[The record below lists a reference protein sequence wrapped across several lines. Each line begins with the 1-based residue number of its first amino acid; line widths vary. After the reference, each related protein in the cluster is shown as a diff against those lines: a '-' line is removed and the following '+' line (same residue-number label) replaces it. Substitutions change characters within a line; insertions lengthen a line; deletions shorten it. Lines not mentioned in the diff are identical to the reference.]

1 MRAHTESGTGP
12 ALALAPDPTA
22 ARFVGNRT
30 VGSAATGG
38 TGGTGA
44 SFVLAGGAAC
54 GGDGGLVIDA
64 VAVVGFELGTV
75 IGLVDVVDVDPAVSE
90 VIELALLA
98 GDEPVPQP
106 ARARAKVREVR
117 ALAAAVALAVVLRR
131 IGRSVPSGSGRER
144 VCHDDQFCLTSRSVP
159 THRPVSAYGFFV
171 LVLLSAKVG

>member
-30 VGSAATGG
+30 VGSAAI
-38 TGGTGA
+38 GGTGA
-44 SFVLAGGAAC
+44 SVVLAGSAAC

-131 IGRSVPSGSGRER
+131 IDRSVPSGSGRER
-144 VCHDDQFCLTSRSVP
+144 VCHGDQFCLTSRSVP